1 MTGKRRRPV
10 PPIPAQGGEVGRG
23 PEAIRA
29 AYRYVVNG
37 DAEAV
42 VHTHGQPGR
51 AMTSFELWQFL
62 LDVPDGEQPVVAELV
77 VDGGVTRRFE
87 ARGAYAADGL
97 GEVVIELVER

>member
-1 MTGKRRRPV
+1 MSGRRRPV
-10 PPIPAQGGEVGRG
+10 TPIPAQGGAARG

-37 DAEAV
+37 DAERV
-42 VHTHGQPGR
+42 VHTHGQPGQ

-77 VDGGVTRRFE
+77 VDGGLTRRFE
-87 ARGAYAADGL
+87 VRGAYAADGH
-97 GEVVIELVER
+97 GDVVIELIERG